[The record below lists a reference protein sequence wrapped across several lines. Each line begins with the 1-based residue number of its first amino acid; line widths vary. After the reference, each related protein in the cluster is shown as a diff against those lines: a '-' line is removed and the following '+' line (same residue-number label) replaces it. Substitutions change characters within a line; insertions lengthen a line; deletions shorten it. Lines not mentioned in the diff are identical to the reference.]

1 MFFFFS
7 VFSTLSGLVLSR
19 KTKAPKTPKGDVSG
33 DEGGDPSDTF
43 DEDFPISE
51 TKKKSPAKKPKK

>member
-1 MFFFFS
+1 
-7 VFSTLSGLVLSR
+7 LSGLVLSR